1 MAEKQKEELL
11 SELSDACETSGCSE
25 DQFERLALLIFQIAK
40 NFDADIYRIE
50 ASRNG
55 NSCYIADINNKDPKT
70 IAEMNYALA
79 EVVCSDPVLDD
90 CNLIGRFSPQRQL
103 HGGAGYVYKQQ

>member
-11 SELSDACETSGCSE
+11 SELSDAYKTSGCSE
-25 DQFERLALLIFQIAK
+25 DQFERLALIIFQVAK

-50 ASRNG
+50 ASKNG

-79 EVVCSDPVLDD
+79 ETVCSVPALDD
-90 CNLIGRFSPQRQL
+90 CNLISRFSPQRQL
-103 HGGAGYVYKQQ
+103 HGGAGYVYKQR